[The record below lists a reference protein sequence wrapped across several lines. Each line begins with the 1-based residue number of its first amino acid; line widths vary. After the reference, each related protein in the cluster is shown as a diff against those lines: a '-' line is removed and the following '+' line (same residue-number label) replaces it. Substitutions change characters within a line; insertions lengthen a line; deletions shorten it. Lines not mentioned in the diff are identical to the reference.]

1 MQGHIKRQRDGIE
14 VPVYSLNT
22 MVENLDVEED
32 SILKVDCE
40 GCEYD
45 LLRTA
50 DINVMRRFSKI
61 MIECHYGYKEL
72 IKRLKN
78 SGI

>member
-22 MVENLDVEED
+22 IVENLEVEED

-50 DINVMRRFSKI
+50 DINAIRRFSKI
-61 MIECHYGYKEL
+61 MIEYHYGYKEL